1 MSGFIGDHM
10 MTSILGNGIAGLQS
24 PGGLLGGGAGLTGG
38 SGMEGGSARSR
49 TRKELRKAF
58 GNNRILK
65 NYYSPTYAVS
75 GGGTISGIKTL
86 RKITPFRAAMNA
98 GDIAGTTNSFPSPTL
113 PGSNQVKPQS
123 ILNLTWGGV
132 HNTGEALYSGNQKYV
147 YDSSNYIRFKRLQA
161 ENRNYNDKSFGGD
174 EHHASK
180 VPLSSVRH

>member
-65 NYYSPTYAVS
+65 NVIRKYRPIFKVENGYYYYNFAVHPELAKDVL
-75 GGGTISGIKTL
+75 II
-86 RKITPFRAAMNA
+86 N
-98 GDIAGTTNSFPSPTL
+98 
-113 PGSNQVKPQS
+113 
-123 ILNLTWGGV
+123 
-132 HNTGEALYSGNQKYV
+132 
-147 YDSSNYIRFKRLQA
+147 
-161 ENRNYNDKSFGGD
+161 
-174 EHHASK
+174 
-180 VPLSSVRH
+180 